1 MPPTTANAQNHRTPA
16 MPSKPKRCSASRTS
30 TATTTTA
37 ATALKIISAN
47 GPVAT
52 SKRGNRDDPNRT
64 SSPRATPR
72 APFSRDSMPDRR
84 QTRPPR

>member
-1 MPPTTANAQNHRTPA
+1 

-52 SKRGNRDDPNRT
+52 SKRGNQMTQTEHHPLARH
-64 SSPRATPR
+64 PR
-72 APFSRDSMPDRR
+72 APFRAAVCRTGGNEATPL
-84 QTRPPR
+84 TNWPVENL